1 MTIKYSRH
9 LPHVSSL
16 GPALLTLWSL
26 LTTVPQFIGRV
37 GWIRRLILSMPHIS
51 VEFSESDID
60 REAELPPS
68 GIDEAQQR
76 VTRIIA
82 PRFTSFSDFST
93 IMTSHGVKSSIS
105 LHMAR
110 TKQTARK
117 STGGKAPRKQLAT
130 KVTFTPLVASPNGGR
145 QTFPPCALSYAA
157 VITLSPQAARSDA
170 PATGGVKKP
179 RRYRPGTVALLR
191 L

>member
-82 PRFTSFSDFST
+82 PRAVCGACGGFRGNFVPVNNEPTMSKYRVTLYTEDGVSSAEAFNFECTKCGVLSGVVGYTKFDGQKNSIFVRYISLTASNFPPRAQQNNPSHIHLSFS
-93 IMTSHGVKSSIS
+93 
-105 LHMAR
+105 L
-110 TKQTARK
+110 
-117 STGGKAPRKQLAT
+117 
-130 KVTFTPLVASPNGGR
+130 
-145 QTFPPCALSYAA
+145 FPP
-157 VITLSPQAARSDA
+157 P
-170 PATGGVKKP
+170 
-179 RRYRPGTVALLR
+179 
-191 L
+191 

>member
-1 MTIKYSRH
+1 MASHNTPSTTTTTTTPSTSDNVTIKYSRH

-82 PRFTSFSDFST
+82 PRAVCGACGGFRGNFVPVNNEPTMSKYSLWGTCCRPSAVSSVLCIFLITTYRSKSFRLSPSLKFICT
-93 IMTSHGVKSSIS
+93 SSIS
-105 LHMAR
+105 
-110 TKQTARK
+110 TKRMMNSFLNISHTM
-117 STGGKAPRKQLAT
+117 T
-130 KVTFTPLVASPNGGR
+130 
-145 QTFPPCALSYAA
+145 
-157 VITLSPQAARSDA
+157 
-170 PATGGVKKP
+170 
-179 RRYRPGTVALLR
+179 
-191 L
+191 

>member
-1 MTIKYSRH
+1 MRNSTMEASTSDNVTIKYRRH

-26 LTTVPQFIGRV
+26 LITVPQFIGRV

-82 PRFTSFSDFST
+82 PRAVCGACGGF
-93 IMTSHGVKSSIS
+93 HGNFVPVNNEPTMSKYRVTLAIIFRLAEVQRSP
-105 LHMAR
+105 LPQPWR
-110 TKQTARK
+110 
-117 STGGKAPRKQLAT
+117 GG
-130 KVTFTPLVASPNGGR
+130 
-145 QTFPPCALSYAA
+145 
-157 VITLSPQAARSDA
+157 
-170 PATGGVKKP
+170 
-179 RRYRPGTVALLR
+179 LL
-191 L
+191 

>member
-60 REAELPPS
+60 REAELPSS

-110 TKQTARK
+110 TKQTALYQPVK
-117 STGGKAPRKQLAT
+117 PPPQDSYLK
-130 KVTFTPLVASPNGGR
+130 KV
-145 QTFPPCALSYAA
+145 
-157 VITLSPQAARSDA
+157 
-170 PATGGVKKP
+170 
-179 RRYRPGTVALLR
+179 
-191 L
+191 